1 MVINKKLTHQST
13 KIHNRILTLKTIYE
27 HQEISRADIAR
38 MTGLTRPTISS
49 AVAELIDEGIVE
61 ETRQGPSAGGKPP
74 IFLRVV
80 PTSCYLIGIDLNSD
94 EFRGGVLD
102 LRGNLLH
109 SVVHPV
115 NEQDGDLAL
124 KLAYELIDELVTWAD
139 RPVLGIGLGTPGVI
153 DAEHGIIRRAVNL
166 DWEALPLQNLLQ
178 KRYDL
183 PVYIANNTHLA
194 ALGEYTFGCHPD
206 SKNLIVVKVGRG
218 ISAGIVIKG
227 QLFYGDGAGAGEI
240 GHVVAVDGGE
250 ACRCGNFGCL
260 ETVASTRAIVKRA
273 KVIAQ
278 SNPHSLLHNFAP
290 TVEAIDLPAVHQ
302 AFVAGDEDV
311 QQIISDVG
319 RFLGAALAHLVGA
332 LNIEHI
338 LIGGLMS
345 SFGEPLLE
353 SIRRAMRRRAMSLLV
368 DETQVGFS
376 TLGTNSVILGAGAI
390 ILTEELG
397 IV

>member
-1 MVINKKLTHQST
+1 GS
-13 KIHNRILTLKTIYE
+13 
-27 HQEISRADIAR
+27 
-38 MTGLTRPTISS
+38 
-49 AVAELIDEGIVE
+49 
-61 ETRQGPSAGGKPP
+61 
-74 IFLRVV
+74 
-80 PTSCYLIGIDLNSD
+80 
-94 EFRGGVLD
+94 
-102 LRGNLLH
+102 
-109 SVVHPV
+109 
-115 NEQDGDLAL
+115 
-124 KLAYELIDELVTWAD
+124 
-139 RPVLGIGLGTPGVI
+139 
-153 DAEHGIIRRAVNL
+153 
-166 DWEALPLQNLLQ
+166 
-178 KRYDL
+178 
-183 PVYIANNTHLA
+183 
-194 ALGEYTFGCHPD
+194 
-206 SKNLIVVKVGRG
+206 
-218 ISAGIVIKG
+218 
-227 QLFYGDGAGAGEI
+227 GAGEI